1 MRRIFEKLNLVKEN
15 LKSQLGIFSKKEKGA
30 LNFLEIAI
38 IVVILLVIAYP
49 LYKDIVGNMFT
60 TIKTWFGGILP
71 TIFS

>member
-1 MRRIFEKLNLVKEN
+1 MRKIFEKLNLVKKS
-15 LKSQLGIFSKKEKGA
+15 LKEQFVGGSKKEKGA

-38 IVVILLVIAYP
+38 IVVIILVIAYP
-49 LYKDIVGNMFT
+49 IYKDIVGNMFT